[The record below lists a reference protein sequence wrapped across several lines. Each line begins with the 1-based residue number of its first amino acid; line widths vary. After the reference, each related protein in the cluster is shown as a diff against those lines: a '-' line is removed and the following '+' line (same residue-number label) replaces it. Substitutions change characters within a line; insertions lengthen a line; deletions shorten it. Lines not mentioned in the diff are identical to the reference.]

1 MATIPNFVNHD
12 NKDGTMLYGAA
23 AMKEI
28 LDQLEAKVASN
39 DDDGL
44 VGLSDVEP
52 LQLYSFALDAK
63 ERARI
68 EALVFA
74 VLGSSSGS
82 LAQQQSS
89 SSSSLDHPSRKRK
102 AELDLGSRLFD

>member
-1 MATIPNFVNHD
+1 MATTPNFVNYD
-12 NKDGTMLYGAA
+12 NGDGTMLYGAA
-23 AMKEI
+23 AVKEI
-28 LDQLEAKVASN
+28 PNQPEAKAAS
-39 DDDGL
+39 DDADGL

-52 LQLYSFALDAK
+52 LQLYSFALGAK

-74 VLGSSSGS
+74 VLGSSSSSS

-89 SSSSLDHPSRKRK
+89 SSSHDHPSRKRK
-102 AELDLGSRLFD
+102 AELDLGSSLFD